1 MKRRTFITLLGGAAA
16 AWPFDARTQQ
26 SDRVRWIGVLINTVD
41 NDPDAIARLSALQKA
56 LRELGWDEGRNL
68 QIDTR
73 WGVDDDRIRRNAAE
87 LIALAPDVILAN
99 GPPPAMA
106 LQQATRSVPTGSV
119 TPTNTIGTRS
129 VPIVF
134 VGVTDPV
141 GMGIVQS
148 LARPGGNATGFISAE
163 FGLSVKWLEMLK
175 EMAPGVRRVAVLR
188 ESSNPSGLAQFAA
201 IQGVAPSFGVELSPL
216 GVRDAGEIERDVGA
230 FARPGNG
237 GMIVTRIAETIAH
250 RDAII
255 KAASQSRLPAV
266 YPLRVFVTAG
276 GLISYGPDVV
286 DQYRRAAA
294 YVDRVLKGEKP
305 ADLPVQAPTKYEL
318 VINLKT
324 AKALGLEVP
333 NTLLATADEVIE

>member
-1 MKRRTFITLLGGAAA
+1 MAPAMTPSPWPCTACHSSWWRICGHRCRCRWLGTASRSRPRQRTPLRTGSRTRMGRLQNAAA
-16 AWPFDARTQQ
+16 HRSQFLRDEH
-26 SDRVRWIGVLINTVD
+26 RVLT
-41 NDPDAIARLSALQKA
+41 
-56 LRELGWDEGRNL
+56 
-68 QIDTR
+68 
-73 WGVDDDRIRRNAAE
+73 
-87 LIALAPDVILAN
+87 
-99 GPPPAMA
+99 
-106 LQQATRSVPTGSV
+106 
-119 TPTNTIGTRS
+119 
-129 VPIVF
+129 
-134 VGVTDPV
+134 TDPV

-175 EMAPGVRRVAVLR
+175 EMEPGVRRGAVLR

-294 YVDRVLKGEKP
+294 
-305 ADLPVQAPTKYEL
+305 
-318 VINLKT
+318 
-324 AKALGLEVP
+324 
-333 NTLLATADEVIE
+333 

>member
-1 MKRRTFITLLGGAAA
+1 MRRREFITLLGSTAMLPVAARA
-16 AWPFDARTQQ
+16 QQ
-26 SDRVRWIGVLINTVD
+26 PDRVRRIGVLMSNLDHDLDGV
-41 NDPDAIARLSALQKA
+41 ARLSAFQKA

-73 WGVDDDRIRRNAAE
+73 WGIDDDRIRRNAAE
-87 LIALAPDVILAN
+87 LIALVPDVILAN
-99 GPPPAMA
+99 GPPTVMA
-106 LQQATRSVPTGSV
+106 LQQATQ
-119 TPTNTIGTRS
+119 S

-134 VGVTDPV
+134 VAVTDPV

-163 FGLSVKWLEMLK
+163 FGLSIKWLELLK
-175 EMAPGVRRVAVLR
+175 EIAPGVRRVAVLR
-188 ESSNPSGLAQFAA
+188 EASNPSALAQFGA
-201 IQGVAPSFGVELSPL
+201 IQGAASSFGVELSPL
-216 GVRDAGEIERDVGA
+216 GVRDAGEIERDIAA
-230 FARPGNG
+230 FARPGDG

-250 RDAII
+250 RNAII

-266 YPLRVFVTAG
+266 YPLRVFVTEG
-276 GLISYGPDVV
+276 GLISYGHDLV

-305 ADLPVQAPTKYEL
+305 ADLPVQAPTKYEVAL
-318 VINLKT
+318 NLKT

-333 NTLLATADEVIE
+333 PTLLARADEVIE

>member
-1 MKRRTFITLLGGAAA
+1 M
-16 AWPFDARTQQ
+16 
-26 SDRVRWIGVLINTVD
+26 
-41 NDPDAIARLSALQKA
+41 
-56 LRELGWDEGRNL
+56 
-68 QIDTR
+68 
-73 WGVDDDRIRRNAAE
+73 
-87 LIALAPDVILAN
+87 
-99 GPPPAMA
+99 
-106 LQQATRSVPTGSV
+106 
-119 TPTNTIGTRS
+119 
-129 VPIVF
+129 
-134 VGVTDPV
+134 TDPV

-294 YVDRVLKGEKP
+294 YVDRILKGEKP

-324 AKALGLEVP
+324 ANTLGLDLP
-333 NTLLATADEVIE
+333 PTLLARADEVIE

>member
-1 MKRRTFITLLGGAAA
+1 MRRREFITLLGSTAMLPVATRA
-16 AWPFDARTQQ
+16 QQ
-26 SDRVRWIGVLINTVD
+26 PDRVRRIGVLMSNLDHDLDGV
-41 NDPDAIARLSALQKA
+41 ARLSAFQKA

-73 WGVDDDRIRRNAAE
+73 WGIDDDRIRRNAAE

-99 GPPPAMA
+99 GPPTVMA
-106 LQQATRSVPTGSV
+106 LQQATRSVP
-119 TPTNTIGTRS
+119 
-129 VPIVF
+129 IVF
-134 VGVTDPV
+134 VAVTDPV

-188 ESSNPSGLAQFAA
+188 ESSNPSGLAQFAT

-216 GVRDAGEIERDVGA
+216 GVRDAGEIERDVEA
-230 FARPGNG
+230 FARPGDG
-237 GMIVTRIAETIAH
+237 GMIVTRIAQTIAH

-255 KAASQSRLPAV
+255 KAASQNRLPAV
-266 YPLRVFVTAG
+266 YPLRVFVTTG

-305 ADLPVQAPTKYEL
+305 ADLPVQAPTRYEL

-324 AKALGLEVP
+324 AKALGLIVP
-333 NTLLATADEVIE
+333 DSLRPRQRGDRVN